1 MVKAHLVPSVAGEHE
16 GWPNVLMTGHVR
28 LMKAVR
34 DMGLRT
40 GKGKGK
46 QLLLE
51 SPPLTVCC
59 PPYHTG
65 C

>member
-1 MVKAHLVPSVAGEHE
+1 MKAKLVPSIAGKHE
-16 GWPNVLMTGHVR
+16 GWPNVLLSGHVR

-46 QLLLE
+46 NVNLEYQVYSLLLH
-51 SPPLTVCC
+51 L
-59 PPYHTG
+59 
-65 C
+65 